1 MVQRERERES
11 GGWCLNMSGAL
22 ELSLPRGGSYL
33 LPRFH
38 TQVDLGVL
46 IAVIVSSLL
55 SENTTTA
62 G

>member
-1 MVQRERERES
+1 
-11 GGWCLNMSGAL
+11 MSGAL